1 MLRKKRLR
9 MNNRVSSSVEYHW
22 ATAHVRNRIR
32 PHYLDFGHYP
42 KPFKTYGA
50 LKRIPLIKG
59 EISPGRDL
67 MGLFRGEKPTES
79 DQRLGFPALSRALY
93 KSYGV
98 TREEKARGIRF
109 FSRTVPSAGGLYPC
123 HIYLMVRY
131 MEALETGVY
140 YCHMIQESLDL
151 IHRDGFSLGRDFDL
165 SFVVTGIFFNSAWKY
180 RERAFRYMLL
190 DSGHLVENLNLA
202 LRAEGLSPQ
211 IDYDFEDDRI
221 SDILALDKD
230 KEVPLVC
237 VHVNGKASGP
247 EERIRPAPDSS
258 GPCLKAIEDES
269 VAVSYPLLRQIHELG
284 KARIETRPYGA
295 EAANVLAFEPSEPLD
310 RRVLLDTEAP
320 NPPLDY
326 ERAVL
331 SRRSKRNFFPVRLDR
346 KNMDLLLESAS
357 SLYKGQPEDS
367 ARALPFLSLGVLF
380 QNVEGFDDG
389 FYLFSGEGGSL
400 RFIREG
406 QFCEPLSRV
415 CLDQQWIS
423 RAAVNFLFMAN
434 LTELEKALGPRGY
447 RLLLMDAGRMA
458 QRVYLAAAGLSI
470 GCCGVG
476 ALYDE
481 EARTLLDLNPD
492 SALFYAVSAGPVKGS
507 GF

>member
-32 PHYLDFGHYP
+32 PHSLDFGHYP

-67 MGLFRGEKPTES
+67 MGLFRGEEPAES
-79 DQRLGFPALSRALY
+79 EQRLGFPALSRVLY
-93 KSYGV
+93 RSYGV

-123 HIYLMVRY
+123 QIYLMSRH
-131 MEALETGVY
+131 MEGLETGVY

-151 IHRDGFSLGRDFDL
+151 IHRDGFSLGRDQTFDL

-180 RERAFRYMLL
+180 RERAFRYLLL

-202 LRAEGLSPQ
+202 LRAEGLSPRV
-211 IDYDFEDDRI
+211 DDDFEDDRI
-221 SDILALDKD
+221 SALLALDQD
-230 KEVPLVC
+230 KEVPLAW

-247 EERIRPAPDSS
+247 EEKCQPASDSS
-258 GPCLKAIEDES
+258 EPCLKAIEDES

-284 KARIETRPYGA
+284 KDRIGTRPHDA
-295 EAANVLAFEPSEPLD
+295 ESAGVLAFEPED
-310 RRVLLDTEAP
+310 RRVSLDFEAL

-331 SRRSKRNFFPVRLDR
+331 SRRSKRNFFPARLDR
-346 KNMDLLLESAS
+346 KKAVLLLESAS

-367 ARALPFLSLGVLF
+367 ARAFPFLALGVLF

-389 FYLFSGEGGSL
+389 FYIVSGEGGSL

-406 QFCEPLSRV
+406 PFHEPLARV

-434 LTELEKALGPRGY
+434 LTGLENALGPRGY

-458 QRVYLAAAGLSI
+458 QRIYLAATGLSL

>member
-1 MLRKKRLR
+1 MSRKKRLR
-9 MNNRVSSSVEYHW
+9 MNSRVSSSVEYHW

-32 PHYLDFGHYP
+32 PHSLDFGHYP
-42 KPFKTYGA
+42 KPFKTYDA
-50 LKRIPLIKG
+50 LKKIPLVKG

-67 MGLFRGEKPTES
+67 MGLFRGEEPAQSE
-79 DQRLGFPALSRALY
+79 QRLGFPALSRVLY
-93 KSYGV
+93 RSYGV
-98 TREEKARGIRF
+98 TGEEKARGIRF

-123 HIYLMVRY
+123 QIYLMVRH
-131 MEALETGVY
+131 MEGLETGVY

-151 IHRDGFSLGRDFDL
+151 IHREGFPHGRDFDL

-180 RERAFRYMLL
+180 RERAFRYLLL

-202 LRAEGLSPQ
+202 LRAEGLSPRV
-211 IDYDFEDDRI
+211 DYDFEDDKI
-221 SDILALDKD
+221 SVLLALDQE
-230 KEVPLVC
+230 KEVPLAC
-237 VHVNGKASGP
+237 IHVSGKASGP
-247 EERIRPAPDSS
+247 EERFRPVPDLS
-258 GPCLKAIEDES
+258 GPCVKAIEDES
-269 VAVSYPLLRQIHELG
+269 VAVSYPLLRHIHDLG
-284 KARIETRPYGA
+284 KGRTETRPHDA
-295 EAANVLAFEPSEPLD
+295 EAAGVLAFEPEI
-310 RRVLLDTEAP
+310 RKVLLDSEAP

-331 SRRSKRNFFPVRLDR
+331 SRRSKRNFFPARLDR
-346 KNMDLLLESAS
+346 KKAVLLLESAS

-367 ARALPFLSLGVLF
+367 ARAFPFLALGVSF

-406 QFCEPLSRV
+406 PFHEPLARV
-415 CLDQQWIS
+415 CLDQPWIS

-434 LTELEKALGPRGY
+434 LAGLENALGPRGY
-447 RLLLMDAGRMA
+447 RRLLMDAGRMA
-458 QRVYLAAAGLSI
+458 QRVYLAATGLSH
-470 GCCGVG
+470 GCCGIG